1 MKESKEDNHS
11 VKESKEMR
19 KIRINSSQNK
29 EYADNTIKTA
39 KYNIFTFLPFAVLYQ
54 FNNYF
59 NIYFL
64 FTAIIL
70 AIKEISPLDPGSAIA
85 PFIIVIAISV
95 IREGIE
101 DVVSRLIF
109 LFEQLIILKNKFY
122 LLKKFILFTHLIFGF
137 LEKSEL
143 R

>member
-1 MKESKEDNHS
+1 MKELKQDNHS
-11 VKESKEMR
+11 VKDSKEMR
-19 KIRINSSQNK
+19 KIMINSSQNK

-39 KYNIFTFLPFAVLYQ
+39 KYNILTFLPFAVLYQ

-85 PFIIVIAISV
+85 PFIIVIAVSV

-101 DVVSRLIF
+101 DIVSIF
-109 LFEQLIILKNKFY
+109 KFFSNV
-122 LLKKFILFTHLIFGF
+122 L
-137 LEKSEL
+137 
-143 R
+143 